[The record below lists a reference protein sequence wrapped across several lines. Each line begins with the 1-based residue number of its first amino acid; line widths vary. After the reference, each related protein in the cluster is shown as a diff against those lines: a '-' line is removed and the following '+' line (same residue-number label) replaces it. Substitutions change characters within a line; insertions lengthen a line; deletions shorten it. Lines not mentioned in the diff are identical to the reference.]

1 MVHVVFVAPY
11 FGGTIVKCLDA
22 IASLE
27 NVKLGVISQQPEE
40 HLPPGIRKRID
51 GHFRVPNT
59 LDVGQLVVAARGF
72 QREWGRVDRL
82 MGYLEQLQLPLAEAR
97 ESLGI
102 RGMHTEAARNF
113 RDKNCMKAVLA
124 QAGLPVAR
132 QARIRGLRDVER
144 FVEQVGFPIILKPLD
159 GLGTRDTYRVSERG
173 ELFAAMN
180 QLMPTPN
187 RPAQAEEFVRGA
199 EHTFETVSVQ
209 GKPVWSSSTYY
220 LPGPLEVV
228 ESPWIQYCVL
238 LPKERIEPHAQPFV
252 ELNARALSALGMRTG
267 LSHMEWFLTK
277 SGKRVIS
284 EVAAR
289 PPGVNIMAVNS
300 IAHEVDM
307 WSLWARLMVHET
319 FEIPPRKWAAG
330 SAFLR
335 GSGPGRVVAR
345 VDGLAEVLRELGDV
359 VVEARLPKVGMPRST
374 HYEGEGWVLV
384 RHPETKGAAEAL
396 RRIVAGT
403 RIHYA

>member
-11 FGGTIVKCLDA
+11 YGGTILKCLA
-22 IASLE
+22 EIASLE
-27 NVKLGVISQQPEE
+27 DVKLGVISQQPQE
-40 HLPPGIRKRID
+40 HLPPGLRDKIA

-82 MGYLEQLQLPLAEAR
+82 MCYLEQLQLPLAEAR
-97 ESLGI
+97 ETLGI
-102 RGMHTEAARNF
+102 PGMHSEAARNF

-132 QARIRGLRDVER
+132 QARIKGLKDAER

-159 GLGTRDTYRVSERG
+159 GLGTKDTFRAG
-173 ELFAAMN
+173 DHAELYSALN
-180 QLMPTPN
+180 QLLPTPS
-187 RPAQAEEFVRGA
+187 RPAQAEEFVRGS
-199 EHTFETVSVQ
+199 EHTFETVSIR

-238 LPKERIEPHAQPFV
+238 LPKEQYGPHSEPFV
-252 ELNARALSALGMRTG
+252 EINARSLSALGMHTG
-267 LSHMEWFLTK
+267 LSHMEWFLTP

-289 PPGVNIMAVNS
+289 PPGVNIMAINS
-300 IAHEVDM
+300 LAHETDM
-307 WSLWARLMVHET
+307 WTLWARLMVHET
-319 FEIPPRKWAAG
+319 FEIGPRKWAAG

-335 GSGPGRVVAR
+335 GSGPGRTVAK
-345 VDGLAEVLRELGDV
+345 VEGLEEVLRDLGDV
-359 VVEARLPKVGMPRST
+359 VVEHRLPRPGMPRSS

-384 RHPETKGAAEAL
+384 KHPETKGAAEAL
-396 RRIVAGT
+396 RQIVART